1 MNEELTSLSPE
12 TLKTA
17 REIISQYIQL
27 PETDVRLLASILKKG
42 SAKKGEI
49 FIRDGQ
55 VCDSLIYVT
64 QGLARQFYYKNG
76 HDVTEHFTSEGQMLY
91 CIESLYLQEPTHL
104 MAEALEPLTYYK
116 IPYKQMNTL
125 LRQSVGLCQWRIRL
139 LEIDGV
145 ISQQKADS
153 LRFETASERYERFV
167 KEYPEAAKRA
177 PNQHIASYLV
187 MTRESL
193 SRVRA
198 GTL

>member
-12 TLKTA
+12 TLETA
-17 REIISQYIQL
+17 REITSQYIQL

>member
-42 SAKKGEI
+42 TAKKGEI

-55 VCDSLIYVT
+55 VCDSLIYIT

-116 IPYKQMNTL
+116 IPYKQMNAL
-125 LRQSVGLCQWRIRL
+125 LRQSIGLCQWRIRL

>member
-1 MNEELTSLSPE
+1 MNEELTSLPPE
-12 TLKTA
+12 ALKTA
-17 REIISQYIQL
+17 REITSQYIQL
-27 PETDVRLLASILKKG
+27 PENDVRLLASILKKG
-42 SAKKGEI
+42 TAKKGEI
-49 FIRDGQ
+49 FIREGQ
-55 VCDSLIYVT
+55 VCDSLIYIT